1 MLKPLTSAK
10 LAQQIKTK
18 QPEKITSVERETK
31 TEMQQ
36 FQIIFNEFKGRFLRS
51 QRDSPVPK
59 AKMRVFSN
67 DDVYANRQQL
77 NDTLRIN

>member
-51 QRDSPVPK
+51 QRGSPAPK

-67 DDVYANRQQL
+67 DDAYANRQQL